1 MTNSNDEKRAAE
13 APKSNPVGRAILEGR
28 RLVTYLWQS
37 PHDAATR
44 AQLRQVLAVIRY
56 DYTEHAG
63 RKIQG
68 ICQEMLV
75 ALRATPSPQQVDLLE
90 NGFDRLYRIW
100 HRSVQPEKKRLTI
113 VA

>member
-1 MTNSNDEKRAAE
+1 MTNPNDQKATE
-13 APKSNPVGRAILEGR
+13 APNSNPVGGAILEGR

-44 AQLRQVLAVIRY
+44 AQLQQVLAVIRY

-63 RKIQG
+63 GKIQD
-68 ICQEMLV
+68 ICQEMLL

-90 NGFDRLYRIW
+90 NGFDRIYRIW
-100 HRSVQPEKKRLTI
+100 NRSVQPEKNRLTI

>member
-13 APKSNPVGRAILEGR
+13 VPKSNPVGRAILEGR